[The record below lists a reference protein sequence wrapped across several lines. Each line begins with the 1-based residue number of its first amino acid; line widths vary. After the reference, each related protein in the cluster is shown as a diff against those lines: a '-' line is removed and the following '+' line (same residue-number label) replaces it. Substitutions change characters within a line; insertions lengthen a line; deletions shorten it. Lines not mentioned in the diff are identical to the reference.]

1 MGLGATI
8 NKRMADLKKTAAK
21 AAVKAVPAEP
31 TQATAATADAAP
43 AYMPLSIYVITR
55 KEDFQYLP
63 QMIDSL
69 PVGVELNIVET
80 VHDKETTDEAPVLTH
95 QDTVKGRFVR
105 TFAWRFQRWDF
116 ASARNAALS
125 TCTRPWSMWM
135 DSDDRML
142 PMYHDEIRGLIDN
155 AGTGVGGYMM
165 GCCGYQPPY
174 QDGQRGSYYS
184 APHLRLHRTDERFR
198 WRGYAHEQ
206 IDTSIQD
213 AGYSI
218 AESAVVIA
226 HVGYVT
232 DVKALTAKMGR
243 NVQLLCRQI
252 AEDPKY
258 IPAYYLEALKNNL
271 TTYLEMKGSDHG

>member
-1 MGLGATI
+1 MSERVA
-8 NKRMADLKKTAAK
+8 KLKKQATDIAAETVA
-21 AAVKAVPAEP
+21 AAVPTEAQPEPAP
-31 TQATAATADAAP
+31 D
-43 AYMPLSIYVITR
+43 YIPLSIYVITR
-55 KEDFQYLP
+55 KADFTYLP

-69 PVGVELNIVET
+69 PKGIELNIVET
-80 VHDKETTDEAPVLTH
+80 IHDKDVTDEAPVLTH
-95 QDTVKGRFVR
+95 GETVKGRFIR
-105 TFAWRFQRWDF
+105 TYQWRFQRWDF
-116 ASARNAALS
+116 ASARNAALK
-125 TCTRPWSMWM
+125 TCTRPWAMWM
-135 DSDDRML
+135 DSDDRMM
-142 PMYHDEIRGLIDN
+142 PQSHDDIRGLIDK

-165 GCCGYQPPY
+165 GCTGYQPPY
-174 QDGQRGSYYS
+174 QDGHRGSYYS
-184 APHLRLHRTDERFR
+184 APHLRLHRNDERFR

-218 AESAVVIA
+218 AESAVVIL

-252 AEDPKY
+252 AEDPQY

-271 TTYLEMKGSDHG
+271 TTYLEMKGASNG